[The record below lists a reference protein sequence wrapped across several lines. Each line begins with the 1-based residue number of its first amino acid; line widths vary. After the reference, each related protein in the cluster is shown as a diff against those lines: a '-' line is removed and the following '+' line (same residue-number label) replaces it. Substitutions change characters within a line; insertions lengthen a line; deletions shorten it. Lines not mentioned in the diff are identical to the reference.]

1 MTSALVVGDPGA
13 GRTTFVGLLY
23 TAVVRF
29 GIEEAD
35 RFRFTAERESLR
47 RLEGIYGS
55 LGDGHFPDGD
65 LDREEA
71 PLEFVF
77 GLRRHGIGGWS
88 RIGAE
93 SEGAFDTVSVQ
104 VGGFPAE
111 EVAQLGEHAPVL
123 DEPTRRLLRSP
134 IVVALVNAALLP
146 PAPGGIDGLAITRY
160 DHELARALETVSR
173 FLGAERSRRA
183 RRLYPIFV
191 LTQFDRIPEGSLR
204 SLGAPSG
211 EPSGWTKPARAQFGQ
226 QILQVHLP
234 ETARFLRRGREARVA
249 VAPPSWFFSA
259 LATEPAGRTGVRIR
273 RRSRIP
279 AGGWEPEYPYEEY
292 RDLLLELGRRAHLAR
307 LPAAS

>member
-1 MTSALVVGDPGA
+1 VTSALVVGDPGA

-29 GIEEAD
+29 GSEEAD

-55 LGDGHFPDGD
+55 LGDGQFPEGD

-77 GLRRHGIGGWS
+77 GLRRHGVGGWS
-88 RIGAE
+88 RLGAE
-93 SEGAFDTVSVQ
+93 GQGGFDTVSVQ
-104 VGGFPAE
+104 VGGFPAG
-111 EVAQLGEHAPVL
+111 EVADLGEQAPVL

-146 PAPGGIDGLAITRY
+146 PAPGGIDGLAMARY
-160 DHELARALETVSR
+160 DRELAGALETVRR
-173 FLGAERSRRA
+173 FLGAERNRRA

-191 LTQFDRIPEGSLR
+191 VTQFDRIPEATLAA
-204 SLGAPSG
+204 LGAPAG
-211 EPSGWTKPARAQFGQ
+211 PPSAWSKPARAQFGQ
-226 QILQVHLP
+226 QLLQVHLP
-234 ETARFLRRGREARVA
+234 ETARFLRRERDSRVA
-249 VAPPSWFFSA
+249 VAPAVWFFSA

-273 RRSRIP
+273 RRSRLP

-292 RDLLLELGRRAHLAR
+292 RELLLELGRRAHLAR
-307 LPAAS
+307 VPAAN